1 MHSVTCLWPLPTS
14 PLVVLT
20 ISLPV
25 SVGDVVVVSVLIKDI
40 IEALDDGRGSVIEY
54 QEIIREL

>member
-1 MHSVTCLWPLPTS
+1 MHSVTCLWPLPAS

-25 SVGDVVVVSVLIKDI
+25 SVGDVVVVSVLIKDV
-40 IEALDDGRGSVIEY
+40 IEALDDGRGSVTEY

>member
-25 SVGDVVVVSVLIKDI
+25 SVGDVVVVSVLIKDV